1 MLIQLTK
8 NGIDGNTIIY
18 VIAFLLAVL
27 CCISVH
33 EYAHA
38 YVAKKMGD
46 DTATRLGRFTLNP
59 IAHLDLMG
67 SLSFLLFGFGWAKPV
82 PINPIKFK
90 DYRKG
95 LFLVSIAGVVANIF
109 FALFSAGLYMLVIRI
124 FLSVN
129 SSSQFVEFLNT
140 FLQTFF
146 GQLFYLNLELAIF
159 NLLPLAPL
167 DGFNVLFALTKEG
180 NKVTNFLQKNGS
192 TILIGLLIV
201 TAIIEPYLPFLAG
214 DSILGYVAN
223 YLAMPMMRMWWVG
236 ISSVW

>member
-1 MLIQLTK
+1 MIIQLAK

-18 VIAFLLAVL
+18 IITFLLAVL

-33 EYAHA
+33 EFAHA

-46 DTATRLGRFTLNP
+46 DTASRLGRFTLNP

-67 SLSFLLFGFGWAKPV
+67 SLAFLLFGFGWAKPV
-82 PINPIKFK
+82 PINPTKFK

-95 LFLVSIAGVVANIF
+95 LFLASIAGIVANIF

-146 GQLFYLNLELAIF
+146 GQLLYLNLELAIF

-180 NKVTNFLQKNGS
+180 DKVTNFLQKNGS
-192 TILIGLLIV
+192 IILVGLLIV
-201 TAIIEPYLPFLAG
+201 TAIVEPYLPFLAG
-214 DSILGYVAN
+214 DSILSYVAN

-236 ISSVW
+236 IISVW

>member
-1 MLIQLTK
+1 MLIQLAK

-82 PINPIKFK
+82 PINPTKFK
-90 DYRKG
+90 EYRKG
-95 LFLVSIAGVVANIF
+95 LFLVSIAGVVANVF
-109 FALFSAGLYMLVIRI
+109 FALFSAGLYILVIKI
-124 FLSVN
+124 FLSL
-129 SSSQFVEFLNT
+129 SSDAQFVTFLST

-146 GQLFYLNLELAIF
+146 GQLLYLNLELAIF

-167 DGFNVLFALTKEG
+167 DGFNMLFALTKEG
-180 NKVTNFLQKNGS
+180 NRVTNFLQKNGS